1 MECVVIIV
9 AVLAEIRT
17 QGDDKISANPSMVPF
32 ILSCDHDSL
41 IPAKEACCHKMYFL
55 QCEKCGMTVDVE
67 STECYDT
74 CMASCLDGVFKCPPI
89 I

>member
-1 MECVVIIV
+1 MVCVVIIV

-41 IPAKEACCHKMYFL
+41 IPAKESML
-55 QCEKCGMTVDVE
+55 
-67 STECYDT
+67 
-74 CMASCLDGVFKCPPI
+74 P
-89 I
+89 